1 MRKMR
6 YCLFLPLLLWQAAN
20 PGEETPSPKY
30 KPDLAVFTGLA
41 IPLGEFAE
49 TKTGA
54 MGGGFAVNGFN
65 GEVRVG
71 FPIKDQVVSFILSSG
86 LILNGMN
93 TDQAE
98 LQDLQEVSKTWN
110 VPFLSGISI
119 KTPFGD
125 QTDLYMLGRMGVNLF
140 KPPTFQY
147 KVYHAYID
155 AAHTDE
161 TIRCVDSFVED
172 GKAFSL
178 GFSAGLIFMKRIDAS
193 FNYLNLGRYAVH
205 GREKYSSPD
214 FSVPEAAITWE
225 TAVSLINLNLGFHF

>member
-1 MRKMR
+1 MK
-6 YCLFLPLLLWQAAN
+6 YCLFLPLLLWQAAY
-20 PGEETPSPKY
+20 PGGETPSPKY
-30 KPDLAVFTGLA
+30 RPDLAVFTGLA

-49 TKTGA
+49 TNTGA
-54 MGGGFAVNGFN
+54 MGGGFAANGFN

-71 FPIKDQVVSFILSSG
+71 FPINGTAVSFILSG
-86 LILNGMN
+86 GVILNGMN
-93 TDQAE
+93 KDQTV

-110 VPFLSGISI
+110 VPFLSGISVKI
-119 KTPFGD
+119 PLGGRAD
-125 QTDLYMLGRMGVNLF
+125 AYLLGRIGANLF
-140 KPPTFQY
+140 QPPNYNY
-147 KVYHAYID
+147 KAYHAYID

-178 GFSAGLIFMKRIDAS
+178 GLSAGFIFMKRIDAS

-214 FSVPEAAITWE
+214 FSVPEAAVTWE
-225 TAVSLINLNLGFHF
+225 TAVSLINLNLGVHF